1 MLKNLTIFLLF
12 FNNIIGSE
20 SSYLRHVQNRQ
31 LEKKTSSEIIKGI
44 NYFGFET
51 EYKNLMCTWSNNI
64 EWNVQKIKEI
74 GFNYI
79 RLPFSLEFVQEA
91 NFQNMDIFFE
101 ESRKLNLNVVLDFH
115 RLHSSHQSS
124 KPYDNRYSFDDF
136 LEAWKTIL
144 KRYESYE
151 NLKAVDI
158 FNEYQSDNYVE
169 WNSLSRQI
177 VSFIESEFPE
187 RFIFFIGGT
196 NWGGNL
202 HHMDLTDLAFH
213 DRIRYSI
220 HKYWFSDTQ
229 PYEPKWDYSFGD
241 HKPVVSVGEWGY
253 MSEVQSEVE
262 WAEKFVN
269 YLIKN
274 ELRDTFFWCWSPN
287 SGDTK
292 GILLDNC
299 STIDQDKMALLHRL
313 WNN

>member
-1 MLKNLTIFLLF
+1 
-12 FNNIIGSE
+12 
-20 SSYLRHVQNRQ
+20 
-31 LEKKTSSEIIKGI
+31 
-44 NYFGFET
+44 
-51 EYKNLMCTWSNNI
+51 
-64 EWNVQKIKEI
+64 
-74 GFNYI
+74 
-79 RLPFSLEFVQEA
+79 
-91 NFQNMDIFFE
+91 
-101 ESRKLNLNVVLDFH
+101 
-115 RLHSSHQSS
+115 
-124 KPYDNRYSFDDF
+124 
-136 LEAWKTIL
+136 
-144 KRYESYE
+144 
-151 NLKAVDI
+151 
-158 FNEYQSDNYVE
+158 
-169 WNSLSRQI
+169 
-177 VSFIESEFPE
+177 
-187 RFIFFIGGT
+187 
-196 NWGGNL
+196 
-202 HHMDLTDLAFH
+202 MDLTDLAFH